1 MHPRHPLAVHL
12 SLKRVFLCR
21 SVRFSTAEPGSADSR
36 GEPFWLQKATISA
49 AQVRQHNQEQVN
61 QFFASPLAQRALQDA
76 HIESAQVK
84 KAISTLS
91 DEELAKTAAR
101 TQKAQK
107 DVAAGDLGGGR
118 SR

>member
-49 AQVRQHNQEQVN
+49 AQVRQHKQEQGN
-61 QFFASPLAQRALQDA
+61 QFLASPLAQRALQHA

-91 DEELAKTAAR
+91 DEELAQMAAR
-101 TQKAQK
+101 TQKAHT
-107 DVAAGDLGGGR
+107 DVAAGDRRG
-118 SR
+118 